1 MQAINGDESSDLK
14 IALDVITAATGATP
28 SDTSDLDNLSEKLK
42 NLDNRAAAV
51 QSVASGWRGV
61 EWNGAFLADEGPY
74 RTLRLVE
81 DANFE
86 MSMQDA
92 LNAAVYKVAL
102 YDENNFALIGDAGR
116 FVQLTDRTSWRC
128 RIAKGRQWLVARPD

>member
-1 MQAINGDESSDLK
+1 MPLCLGDVRKNALHPPLSELQAINGDEPSDLK
-14 IALDVITAATGATP
+14 IALDVIAAATGATP

-42 NLDNRAAAV
+42 NLDSRAAAV
-51 QSVASGWRGV
+51 LSVASGWRGV
-61 EWNGAFLADEGPY
+61 EWNGMFLAYEGPY

-92 LNAAVYKVAL
+92 LNAA
-102 YDENNFALIGDAGR
+102 G
-116 FVQLTDRTSWRC
+116 
-128 RIAKGRQWLVARPD
+128 

>member
-1 MQAINGDESSDLK
+1 M
-14 IALDVITAATGATP
+14 
-28 SDTSDLDNLSEKLK
+28 
-42 NLDNRAAAV
+42 DNRAAAV

-61 EWNGAFLADEGPY
+61 EWNGMFLAYEGPY

-92 LNAAVYKVAL
+92 LNAAGYKVAL
-102 YDENNFALIGDAGR
+102 YVRSQSGLATSHRRPFAIRHLHDENNFAVIGDAGR
-116 FVQLTDRTSWRC
+116 FVQLTESS
-128 RIAKGRQWLVARPD
+128 P